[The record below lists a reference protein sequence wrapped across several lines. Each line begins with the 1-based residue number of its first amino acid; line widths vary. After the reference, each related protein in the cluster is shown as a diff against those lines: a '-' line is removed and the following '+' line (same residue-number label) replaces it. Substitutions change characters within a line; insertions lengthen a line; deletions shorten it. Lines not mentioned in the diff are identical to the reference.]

1 MDSRE
6 IKGWLFVAIRA
17 EHLMAADKI
26 SEFFRT
32 EGARERQGPD
42 GKWQKR
48 NPTMHCNSAVV
59 TSVDCKTG
67 FFFF

>member
-26 SEFFRT
+26 CECFGT
-32 EGARERQGPD
+32 QAERERE
-42 GKWQKR
+42 
-48 NPTMHCNSAVV
+48 
-59 TSVDCKTG
+59 TG
-67 FFFF
+67 AGW